1 MMLYKYSRMKMITIF
16 VEDIKKK
23 YKGDAMI
30 KKLDALMEAAKKG
43 KIMRL
48 VVAAAQDEDVLGAI
62 CKAAEDQLIIP
73 ILVGD
78 KSEILKIAE
87 KDGLNVS
94 GYEIIDVI
102 DLVEAAKVSVKMV
115 SDGKGDF
122 LMKGLID
129 TSILLKAVLD
139 KEIGLRTDRLLS
151 HVMVYET
158 PNYHKLIYLTD
169 GGMNIEPSYDEKVKI
184 TENAIDVCR
193 ALGNTSVKV
202 AAIAAKEKV
211 NEKMPTTV
219 DARKLQEHC
228 EAGAFGTDVIL
239 EGPLAL
245 DLAISEES
253 AAIKKFKSNIAG
265 DTDILLVPTIEVG
278 NGIGKTLTYLAKA
291 ESAGIIMGA
300 KVPVVLVSR
309 ADSYLAKLYS
319 IALGSVVAAWKNK
332 EV

>member
-1 MMLYKYSRMKMITIF
+1 MKMIKIF
-16 VEDIKKK
+16 VEHIKKIC
-23 YKGDAMI
+23 KGDAMI
-30 KKLDALMEAAKKG
+30 KKLNDLMEVAKKG
-43 KIMRL
+43 KTMKL
-48 VVAAAQDEDVLGAI
+48 VIAAAQDEDVLGAV
-62 CKAAEDQLIIP
+62 CKAAEDGLIVP

-78 KSEILKIAE
+78 QQEIIKLAE
-87 KDGLNVS
+87 RDGLNIS
-94 GYEIIDVI
+94 NYEIINVV
-102 DLVEAAKVSVKMV
+102 DLTEAAKTSVKLV
-115 SDGKGDF
+115 SDGKADF

-169 GGMNIEPSYDEKVKI
+169 GGMNIEPSYEEKVKI

-193 ALGNTSVKV
+193 ALGNKTIKV

-219 DARKLQEHC
+219 DARKLQEH
-228 EAGAFGTDVIL
+228 AQTGAFGSDVIV

-253 AAIKKFKSNIAG
+253 AVIKKFKSDIAG

-319 IALGSVVAAWKNK
+319 IALGSVVAASNK
-332 EV
+332 R